1 MSEMKTIFV
10 SEIEIN
16 RNRPVKMGRL
26 SAKFMFYLIN
36 VRIISDDFGTLYI
49 VLITDPITWINCRMY
64 DPQIKDSV
72 LFKNSGKLLKYGT
85 DIRNIHE
92 HLVAEHQIKLSVAI
106 RQLFLEIRQMKGAFR
121 IFLFRNF

>member
-1 MSEMKTIFV
+1 
-10 SEIEIN
+10 
-16 RNRPVKMGRL
+16 MGRL

-72 LFKNSGKLLKYGT
+72 LFKNSGKLLYYGT